1 MFAWGLVEGSSLRCL
16 SVIWVMFVEELFQGF
31 CLPWSSYH
39 SVTQQVSLCIGPYE
53 IYLMYHCISSTFQAW
68 LQNAGLSPMLGWQKS
83 MDFST
88 QEGFWLGPGRLGFMV
103 KTPPKRHWL
112 DTSTLQLWHLLERMY
127 PDESLGALG
136 MLCNTF
142 SQPWHKAIYVP
153 SWNTL
158 IRKPKQMNSVLFA
171 FA

>member
-1 MFAWGLVEGSSLRCL
+1 MFAWGLVEGSSL
-16 SVIWVMFVEELFQGF
+16 SVMFVEELFQGF

-53 IYLMYHCISSTFQAW
+53 IYMSSCTSHVPLYFLNFSGLTPKCRFEPYAR
-68 LQNAGLSPMLGWQKS
+68 LTKEHGYFDSGGVLIGAGL
-83 MDFST
+83 
-88 QEGFWLGPGRLGFMV
+88 GRWGFMV

-158 IRKPKQMNSVLFA
+158 IRKP
-171 FA
+171 